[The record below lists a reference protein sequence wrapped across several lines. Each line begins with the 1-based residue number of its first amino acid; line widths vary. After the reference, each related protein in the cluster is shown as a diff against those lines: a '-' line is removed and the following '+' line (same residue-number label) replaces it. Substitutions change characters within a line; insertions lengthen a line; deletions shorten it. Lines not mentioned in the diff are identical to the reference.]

1 MQSSEWAPP
10 VYLGHCEGRLS
21 VFRRIFAGDLVDLLP
36 SQLLWGDPGRIAGVA
51 EETVQAGRRHDPEQ
65 EQFVIGI
72 GKPMPGIPGMKIVPP
87 FSKGCRTSFNVKIP
101 LPSRT

>member
-1 MQSSEWAPP
+1 MESRIVHPFATSSAREFRNGLRQRTTLRTQSSEWAQP
-10 VYLGHCEGRLS
+10 VYLEYCEGRLS

-65 EQFVIGI
+65 E
-72 GKPMPGIPGMKIVPP
+72 
-87 FSKGCRTSFNVKIP
+87 
-101 LPSRT
+101 